1 MLLENWWVGFFTSIT
16 PEAQASCPVR
26 SSAARQETLQGSF
39 DCLRFL
45 HKFRSLKNLKK
56 NDPLFP
62 SPTGRSKERLTI
74 HPLLAFEI
82 AIRTS
87 PTPTQTVPMAMLQV
101 RGSWSSQA
109 DNSTPQT
116 GEMKPKLE
124 TRVGL

>member
-1 MLLENWWVGFFTSIT
+1 MIHFF
-16 PEAQASCPVR
+16 
-26 SSAARQETLQGSF
+26 SS
-39 DCLRFL
+39 
-45 HKFRSLKNLKK
+45 
-56 NDPLFP
+56 PI
-62 SPTGRSKERLTI
+62 GRSKERLTI

-82 AIRTS
+82 AIRTN
-87 PTPTQTVPMAMLQV
+87 PTPTQAVPMAMLQV